1 MERGRECQFAQHN
14 DSSVSSGEGGGEG
27 RGKNERKLILILIAD
42 TSLTCVAG
50 FHREG
55 KEEKQTRKARSG
67 NLLRPAMQAT
77 CNQISDIVDMSEKVC
92 KSVKRTNNITFLI
105 NILTSGKTAKNT
117 HNVILDKNPS
127 IIPLKN
133 SE

>member
-14 DSSVSSGEGGGEG
+14 DSSVSSGEGGG

-55 KEEKQTRKARSG
+55 KEEKQARVTRSG

-77 CNQISDIVDMSEKVC
+77 CNISDIVDMSEKVC

-127 IIPLKN
+127 IVPLKN